1 MKIFVDSANLDEIE
15 DALKRGFAAGV
26 TTNPSIMSKEKRTDF
41 GLHIRRIIEVLQ
53 RFESPIPLSVEVF
66 SLEPREMI
74 RQALEFREQFGDYP
88 GLNIKVPIGWNELAV
103 MRELKKQGMRVN
115 CTCCMSLNQAVMAA
129 AAGADFVSLFYGR
142 IRDIGYDAFSVVERT
157 HRVFNESGV
166 SSEIIVG
173 SIRHIHDVNDAF
185 LAGAD
190 IVTVPPKFFPQLVSH
205 PKTDEAVN
213 QFVTDFRNWQAH

>member
-15 DALKRGFAAGV
+15 DALKRGFPAGV

-41 GLHIRRIIEVLQ
+41 RLHIRQIIELLQ
-53 RFESPIPLSVEVF
+53 RYECKIPLSVEVF

-103 MRELKKQGMRVN
+103 IRELKKLGMRVN

-129 AAGADFVSLFYGR
+129 GAGADFVSIFYGR
-142 IRDIGYDAFSVVERT
+142 IRDIGSDAFCVVQRT
-157 HRVFNESGV
+157 HQVFRESGV

-173 SIRHIHDVNDAF
+173 SIRHIHDVNDAL

-190 IVTVPPKFFPQLVSH
+190 IVTVPPKFFPQMVSH

-213 QFVTDFRNWQAH
+213 QFINDFRNWQTQ